1 MWRSP
6 ATDPARIDRLLV
18 IFAWK
23 RTQACAPSTC
33 HNRSPAHS
41 AAFQSNN
48 PKAKASR
55 RVCPY
60 AMLRATGRLS
70 TPSAP
75 AASDCSPASVDAA
88 RRAKANARLRPPR
101 PEVRCREV
109 GACSWAAYPYQT
121 MSMLPIQVG
130 TRRKCCVGRWCDDG
144 LGPGGLSRLNVGPVV
159 LLILLRVD
167 LLPLR
172 VGH

>member
-1 MWRSP
+1 MSQSP

-23 RTQACAPSTC
+23 RTQACTPSTC
-33 HNRSPAHS
+33 HNRSPARN
-41 AAFQSNN
+41 AAFQSNG
-48 PKAKASR
+48 PKAKLRGAFVRTRFSALLAASR
-55 RVCPY
+55 RHLLLPHPTVRQHPL
-60 AMLRATGRLS
+60 MLLVERRRMPGHI
-70 TPSAP
+70 TP
-75 AASDCSPASVDAA
+75 AA
-88 RRAKANARLRPPR
+88 RRSAAGGWGHALGRP
-101 PEVRCREV
+101 VRSGRCQSLV
-109 GACSWAAYPYQT
+109 QA
-121 MSMLPIQVG
+121 G

-159 LLILLRVD
+159 LLILLRED

>member
-33 HNRSPAHS
+33 HNRSPARN

-48 PKAKASR
+48 PKAKLRGAFVRTRCSALLAASR
-55 RVCPY
+55 RHLLLPHPTVRQHPL
-60 AMLRATGRLS
+60 MLLVKRRRMPGRI
-70 TPSAP
+70 AP
-75 AASDCSPASVDAA
+75 AGRSAA
-88 RRAKANARLRPPR
+88 GRWGHALGRPIHIRRCQCCQFKL
-101 PEVRCREV
+101 
-109 GACSWAAYPYQT
+109 
-121 MSMLPIQVG
+121 G
-130 TRRKCCVGRWCDDG
+130 TRRKGCVGRWCDDG